1 MARNKYDVDEN
12 LETPFNIKHLSRC
25 KIYIKKHAK
34 QMIFAL
40 FINIVAIILTLFTPK
55 LTQIAL
61 DVSIPNKDIQQL
73 IIISA
78 IVLAITVVGV
88 FLIKWRSTIMAKVG
102 QEIVYDIRSDIF
114 EKLQQLPFS
123 YFDNRPHGKI
133 IVRVVQYVNQVS
145 DMLSNGIINFILD
158 IINLIFIA
166 VFMFATDFKLTLVIL
181 AGLPILAIIVFA
193 IKPMQRKSWQ
203 KYSDKNSN
211 YNAYVHESITGSK
224 INQLYTREDLNQEIF
239 EDLSLKTKKTFMGAV
254 YVSNIVW
261 VSVDNIATIVAAMI
275 YVMGVLI
282 VTPAA
287 SYGVIF
293 AMGNYAWRFWQPITS
308 LSSIYN
314 NFINTIAYLERI
326 FETIDEP
333 VSIKDKENA
342 LPIADIKGE
351 VTFNHV
357 TFGYEENQ
365 TILSDINFS
374 VKAGESIALVGPTG
388 AGKTTIVNLISRFYD
403 INNGEILID
412 GINIAHVTLHS
423 LRSQMGIMLQDSFI
437 FSGTLRENIM
447 YGKINATQKEF
458 EDACES
464 VHINGFVNTLE
475 KGYDTVLKER
485 GAGLSAGQKQ
495 LISFARTLLSNPK
508 ILILDEATS
517 SIDTKTEQFV
527 QEGIKHLLSN
537 RTSFIIAH
545 RLSTIKNCDK
555 IMYVD
560 HKNIVECGTHNELI
574 AKKGEYYKLYT
585 TQISEYA

>member
-1 MARNKYDVDEN
+1 MARNKYDIDEE

-25 KIYIKKHAK
+25 KVYIKKHAK

-40 FINIVAIILTLFTPK
+40 LINIVAIILTLFTPK

-61 DVSIPNKDIQQL
+61 DVAIPNKDIQQL
-73 IIISA
+73 IMISSLVFII
-78 IVLAITVVGV
+78 IVSSV
-88 FLIKWRSTIMAKVG
+88 FLIKWRSKIMIKVG
-102 QEIVYDIRSDIF
+102 QNIIYDIRNDIF

-166 VFMFATDFKLTLVIL
+166 IFMFTTDFKLALVIL

-224 INQLYTREDLNQEIF
+224 INQLYTRDDLNQEIF
-239 EDLSLKTKKTFMGAV
+239 QNLSVQTKKTFMGAV

-275 YVMGVLI
+275 YIMGVLI
-282 VTPAA
+282 VNPAA

-308 LSSIYN
+308 LSTIYN
-314 NFINTIAYLERI
+314 NFINTIAYLERV

-333 VSIKDKENA
+333 VCIKDKENA
-342 LPIADIKGE
+342 YAIGTIKGD
-351 VTFNHV
+351 VTFNNV
-357 TFGYEENQ
+357 TFAYEENQ
-365 TILSDINFS
+365 DVLSGINFS

-403 INNGEILID
+403 INQGEILID
-412 GINIAHVTLHS
+412 GINISDVTLYS

-437 FSGTLRENIM
+437 FSGTLRENIL
-447 YGKINATQKEF
+447 YGKMDATQKEF
-458 EDACES
+458 EDACKS
-464 VHINGFVNTLE
+464 VHIDGFVNTLE
-475 KGYDTVLKER
+475 KGYDTILKER
-485 GAGLSAGQKQ
+485 GSGLSGGQKQ
-495 LISFARTLLSNPK
+495 LISFARTLLSNPR
-508 ILILDEATS
+508 ILVLDEATS

-527 QEGIKHLLSN
+527 QQGIKHLLSN

-545 RLSTIKNCDK
+545 RLSTIKNCDR
-555 IMYVD
+555 IMYV
-560 HKNIVECGTHNELI
+560 
-574 AKKGEYYKLYT
+574 
-585 TQISEYA
+585 

>member
-1 MARNKYDVDEN
+1 MARNKYDIDED
-12 LETPFNIKHLSRC
+12 LETPFNIKHLNRC
-25 KIYIKKHAK
+25 KIYIKKHTK

-40 FINIVAIILTLFTPK
+40 LINVIAIILTLFTPK
-55 LTQIAL
+55 LTQVAL
-61 DVSIPNKDIQQL
+61 DVAIPNKNLHQLL
-73 IIISA
+73 IITGM
-78 IVLAITVVGV
+78 VLAITVIGV
-88 FLIKWRSTIMAKVG
+88 FLIKWRTAIMAKVG
-102 QEIVYDIRSDIF
+102 QDIIYEIRTDIF
-114 EKLQQLPFS
+114 SKLQQLPFS
-123 YFDNRPHGKI
+123 YFDDRPHGKI

-158 IINLIFIA
+158 IVNLIFIA
-166 VFMFATDFKLTLVIL
+166 IFMFATDFKLTLVVL
-181 AGLPILAIIVFA
+181 AGLPVLAAIVFA
-193 IKPMQRKSWQ
+193 IKPLQRKAWQ

-239 EDLSLKTKKTFMGAV
+239 QDLSVKTKKTFMGAI

-275 YVMGVLI
+275 YIMGVLI
-282 VTPAA
+282 VNPAA

-342 LPIADIKGE
+342 QPIGDIKGE
-351 VTFNHV
+351 IAFNHV

-365 TILSDINFS
+365 TILADVNFQI
-374 VKAGESIALVGPTG
+374 KAGESIALVGPTG

-403 INNGEILID
+403 INSGEILID
-412 GINIAHVTLHS
+412 GVNIADVTLHS

-447 YGKINATQKEF
+447 YGKVDATQKEF
-458 EDACES
+458 EDACEC

-485 GAGLSAGQKQ
+485 GAGLSGGQKQ

-545 RLSTIKNCDK
+545 RLSTIKTCDK

-560 HKNIVECGTHNELI
+560 NKNIVECGTHDELI

-585 TQISEYA
+585 TQINEYA